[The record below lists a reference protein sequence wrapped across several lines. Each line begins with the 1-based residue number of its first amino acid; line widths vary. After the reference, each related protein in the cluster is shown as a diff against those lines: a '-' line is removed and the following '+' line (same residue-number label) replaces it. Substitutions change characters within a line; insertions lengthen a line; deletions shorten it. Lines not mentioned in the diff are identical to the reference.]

1 MKILSFDVGVKNLA
15 MIVLDVD
22 NEYLENLNKSKESVK
37 KNKKEE
43 KKDDNDNDKDDNDK
57 DDKKKDDKKKDK
69 NSLTNIDTEKIKI
82 IDWRIINLMEE
93 FNEEKPCCYIEEVK
107 KRKSKKK
114 ASIDLNQNDIVIIE
128 PIETKNCK
136 KMSNSSVIGNFYCT
150 KHSKLVSKELVFDN
164 IFEENPID
172 DTKSSNKCSYTN
184 CKVKKVE
191 VNYKLKKEFENI
203 PKIEDKNNI
212 LLCKTHHKTF
222 KNNHTKMIK
231 INKTK
236 LNNFNNTN
244 IDEIKLN
251 LWLRLD
257 KLPDLLDVDYVIIEN
272 QPVLRN
278 PRMKTISESLY
289 NYFLC
294 RGIVDKER
302 TNSIIQAIKYINPSN
317 KLKMEKDN
325 SISVLK
331 GSTSKTKYKL
341 TKSLAVEYTKNLL
354 EKYPD
359 FQDIF
364 NSAKKKDDLADCF
377 LQGLYYIYFIHKPH
391 KDDN

>member
-1 MKILSFDVGVKNLA
+1 MKVLSFDVGVKNLA
-15 MIVLDVD
+15 MIILEVE
-22 NEYLENLNKSKESVK
+22 NEYLENLNK
-37 KNKKEE
+37 KEE
-43 KKDDNDNDKDDNDK
+43 KKKEKD
-57 DDKKKDDKKKDK
+57 DK
-69 NSLTNIDTEKIKI
+69 NSLTNINTDKIKI
-82 IDWRIINLMEE
+82 IDWRIINLMED
-93 FNEEKPCCYIEEVK
+93 FNIEKECQYIDEIK
-107 KRKSKKK
+107 KKKSKK
-114 ASIDLNQNDIVIIE
+114 AILNLNDNDLSIKEVN
-128 PIETKNCK
+128 ETQQCK
-136 KMSNSSVIGNFYCT
+136 KPATYTVLNNNYCS
-150 KHSKLVSKELVFDN
+150 KHSKIVSKENIFEN
-164 IFEENPID
+164 IFEEQEIID
-172 DTKSSNKCSYTN
+172 NMKCCYNN
-184 CKVKKVE
+184 CKVKKIE
-191 VNYKLKKEFENI
+191 INYKLKKDNFTDIPNIENT
-203 PKIEDKNNI
+203 ENI

-222 KNNHTKMIK
+222 KNNHSKLIK
-231 INKTK
+231 VNKIK

-257 KLPDLLDVDYVIIEN
+257 KLPELLNVDYVIIEN

-294 RGIVDKER
+294 RGIVDKNR

-331 GSTSKTKYKL
+331 GSSSKTKYKL

-359 FQDIF
+359 FKNIF
-364 NSAKKKDDLADCF
+364 YDAKKKDDLADCF
-377 LQGLYYIYFIHKPH
+377 LQGLYYIYFIHKCH
-391 KDDN
+391 MDDN

>member
-15 MIVLDVD
+15 MIILDVE
-22 NEYLENLNKSKESVK
+22 NEYLENLNKNKESE
-37 KNKKEE
+37 KKE
-43 KKDDNDNDKDDNDK
+43 KKTKNESNNNENEIN
-57 DDKKKDDKKKDK
+57 K
-69 NSLTNIDTEKIKI
+69 NSLTNINTEKIKI
-82 IDWRIINLMEE
+82 VDWRIINLMEE
-93 FNEEKPCCYIEEVK
+93 FNEEKPCCYVEEIK
-107 KRKSKKK
+107 KNKKK
-114 ASIDLNQNDIVIIE
+114 KKNATIDLNDNNITITE

-136 KMSNSSVIGNFYCT
+136 KMSNCSVLNNYYCT
-150 KHSKLVSKELVFDN
+150 KHGKLVSKELNFDN
-164 IFEENPID
+164 IFEEIPIIE
-172 DTKSSNKCSYTN
+172 NEKCVYNN
-184 CKVKKVE
+184 CKIKKIE

-203 PKIEDKNNI
+203 PKIENTNNI

-222 KNNHTKMIK
+222 KNNHNKMIK
-231 INKTK
+231 VNKTK

-257 KLPDLLDVDYVIIEN
+257 KLPVLLDVDYVIIEN

-359 FQDIF
+359 FKDIF
-364 NSAKKKDDLADCF
+364 NNTKKKDDLADCF
-377 LQGLYYIYFIHKPH
+377 LQGLYYIYFIHKSH